1 MFGLPLAFTIPAVLV
16 ALAGLP
22 VLYYLLRITP
32 PRPRRVPFPPLRL
45 ILDLRPR
52 DETPAHTPWWL
63 LALRLAIAA
72 AIILAMAGPI
82 LNPLPAGES
91 RGGPLLLVVDD
102 GWPAAPTWDLRMA
115 AATERI
121 SEAGRR
127 GEAVAVVPTSD
138 AGHEIIAS
146 DASRAQERLR
156 AIKPMPFISDRL
168 ALIAPIANFL
178 AGQPKTTLVWI
189 ADGVERGHAHEF
201 AEKLASLV
209 SGPVLETNVQAARA
223 LAGPQN
229 ESSGL
234 YVRVLRSSTQS
245 PAQGIVR
252 ALDLKGL
259 GLGEARFDFAGPD
272 AKSATETKAKFDLPT
287 DLRNDI
293 ARLEIL
299 DEHSAGAVSLLD
311 ERWKRR
317 RVGVISGETADL
329 SLPLLAPNYYLVK
342 ALSPFADVR
351 EARPGTPDPI
361 AALLD
366 DHVNVLILADIGNLA
381 ADDHERLKQFVED
394 GGILL
399 RFAGTRLAAA
409 DSDDLVPVRLRRGGR
424 ILGGALSWESPKK
437 LAPFEQ
443 QSPFFG
449 LAVPDEVTVRRQ
461 VLAEPDADLPGKTW
475 AHLVDGTPLV
485 TASQDGKG
493 MIVLFH
499 VTADTTWSNL
509 PLSGLFVDMLR
520 KIVSLS
526 GVTAQP
532 DQATAGQGQEKAAS
546 VPPTR
551 TLDGFGVLGTP
562 PPTAKPVPATF
573 EAAGDADHPPGFYGP
588 PDQMLAVNAL
598 RPDDRLNAAD
608 YSGMGLVNEPLRQ
621 SAPVDLRPPL
631 LALAFLLFIADALAS
646 LWLGG
651 NLPRR
656 LGRAAAAL
664 ALIGLAVSFSPG
676 LLRADPKLDQPLSQS
691 DLQSV
696 LNTRLAYVVSGDQ
709 DVDDESKAGLTTLT
723 QVLSQ
728 RTALIPADPVGVDPG
743 RDELAFYP
751 MLYWPIVADRPQPSA
766 AAIAKVAAYMKQGG
780 TIIFDTRD
788 ALTAYA
794 GGPPTPE
801 ALWLRQLL
809 QGVDVPELEPIPT
822 DHVVTKTFYLIDG
835 FVGRYEIGQTWIE
848 ALPPPNPADGLRP
861 ARAGDGVS
869 PIIITSNDLA
879 AGWASDTDGESLYPL
894 VPGGARQ
901 HELALRGGIN
911 LVMYTLTG
919 NYKTDQ
925 VHVRDLLE
933 RLAH

>member
-63 LALRLAIAA
+63 LVLRLAIAA

-82 LNPLPAGES
+82 FNPLPAGES
-91 RGGPLLLVVDD
+91 RGGPLLLVIDD
-102 GWPAAPTWDLRMA
+102 DWPAAPSWDLRMA

-121 SEAGRR
+121 GEAGRR
-127 GEAVAVVPTSD
+127 GEAVAIVATSD
-138 AGHEIIAS
+138 GGHEIIAS
-146 DASRAQERLR
+146 DAAGALERLR
-156 AIKPMPFISDRL
+156 AVKPMPFIPDRL
-168 ALIAPIANFL
+168 ALIGPIASFV

-189 ADGVERGHAHEF
+189 ADGVERGHAREF
-201 AEKLASLV
+201 GEKLAGFVSSAVLV
-209 SGPVLETNVQAARA
+209 TSTQAARA

-229 ESSGL
+229 ELGGL
-234 YVRVLRSSTQS
+234 VVRVLRSSAQS
-245 PAQGIVR
+245 PTQGIVR

-259 GLGEARFDFAGPD
+259 GLGEAQFDFAGPS
-272 AKSATETKAKFDLPT
+272 AKSPTETRAKFDLPT
-287 DLRNDI
+287 DLRNEI

-317 RVGVISGETADL
+317 RVGVVSGETADL
-329 SLPLLAPNYYLVK
+329 SLPLLAPNYYLAK
-342 ALSPFADVR
+342 ALSPYADVR

-366 DHVNVLILADIGNLA
+366 DHVSVLILADVGNLSA
-381 ADDHERLKQFVED
+381 EDHERLKQFVGN
-394 GGILL
+394 GGVLL

-449 LAVPDEVTVRRQ
+449 LKVPDEVTVRRQ
-461 VLAEPDADLPGKTW
+461 VLAEPDADLPAKTW

-520 KIVSLS
+520 KIVALS
-526 GVTAQP
+526 GETARA
-532 DQATAGQGQEKAAS
+532 DQAKVGQEHERAES

-551 TLDGFGVLGTP
+551 TLDGFGVLGPP

-588 PDQMLAVNAL
+588 PDQLLAVNAL
-598 RPDDRLNAAD
+598 RADDTLRAAD
-608 YSGMGLVNEPLRQ
+608 YSGLGFVKEPLRQ
-621 SAPVDLRPPL
+621 AAPVDLRPLL
-631 LALAFLLFIADALAS
+631 LAIAFLLFIADALAS

-651 NLPRR
+651 SLPRR
-656 LGRAAAAL
+656 LGRAAATL
-664 ALIGLAVSFSPG
+664 ALVGVAFSFAPNA
-676 LLRADPKLDQPLSQS
+676 LRADPKLDQPLSQS
-691 DLQSV
+691 DLLSV
-696 LNTRLAYVVSGDQ
+696 LNTRLAYVISGDP
-709 DVDDESKAGLTTLT
+709 DVDAESKSGLTTLS
-723 QVLSQ
+723 QVLAQ
-728 RTALIPADPVGVDPG
+728 RTALIPADPVGVNPE

-751 MLYWPIVADRPQPSA
+751 MLYWPIVAGSPQPSQ

-788 ALTAYA
+788 ALSVHS

-801 ALWLRQLL
+801 TQWLRQLL
-809 QGVDVPELEPIPT
+809 DGVDVPELEPVPA
-822 DHVVTKTFYLIDG
+822 DHVVTKTFYLIDE

-848 ALPPPNPADGLRP
+848 ALPPPNPADGARP

-879 AGWASDTDGESLYPL
+879 AGWASDAEGDSLYPL

-901 HELALRGGIN
+901 HELALRGGVN

>member
-82 LNPLPAGES
+82 FNPLPAGES
-91 RGGPLLLVVDD
+91 RGGPLLLVIDD
-102 GWPAAPTWDLRMA
+102 DWPAAPSWDLRMA

-121 SEAGRR
+121 EEAAWR
-127 GEAVAVVPTSD
+127 GEAVAIVATSD

-146 DASRAQERLR
+146 DAAGALERLR
-156 AIKPMPFISDRL
+156 AVKPMPFIPDRL
-168 ALIAPIANFL
+168 ALIGPIARFV
-178 AGQPKTTLVWI
+178 AAQPKATLVWI
-189 ADGVERGHAHEF
+189 ADGVERGHAREF
-201 AEKLASLV
+201 GEKLAGLV
-209 SGPVLETNVQAARA
+209 SGAVLVTNTQAVRA

-229 ESSGL
+229 ESGGL
-234 YVRVLRSSTQS
+234 IVRVLRSSTQS
-245 PAQGIVR
+245 PTQGTVR

-259 GLGEARFDFAGPD
+259 GLGEAQFDFAAPG
-272 AKSATETKAKFDLPT
+272 AKSPTETRAKFDLPT
-287 DLRNDI
+287 DLRNEI

-317 RVGVISGETADL
+317 RVGVVSGETADL
-329 SLPLLAPNYYLVK
+329 SLPLLAPNYYLAK
-342 ALSPFADVR
+342 ALSPYADVR

-366 DHVNVLILADIGNLA
+366 DHVSVLILADVGNLSA
-381 ADDHERLKQFVED
+381 EDHERLKQFVGD
-394 GGILL
+394 GGVLL

-449 LAVPDEVTVRRQ
+449 LKVPDEVTVRRQ
-461 VLAEPDADLPGKTW
+461 VLAEPDADLPAKTW

-485 TASQDGKG
+485 TASQDGRG

-509 PLSGLFVDMLR
+509 PLSGLFVDMLS
-520 KIVSLS
+520 KIVALS
-526 GVTAQP
+526 GETAKA
-532 DQATAGQGQEKAAS
+532 DQAKAGKRHGRAES

-551 TLDGFGVLGTP
+551 TLDGFGVLGPP

-573 EAAGDADHPPGFYGP
+573 ESAGDADHPPGFYGP
-588 PDQMLAVNAL
+588 PDQLLAVNAL
-598 RPDDRLNAAD
+598 RADDALRAVD
-608 YSGMGLVNEPLRQ
+608 YSGLGFVNEPLRQ
-621 SAPVDLRPPL
+621 AAPVDLRPPL
-631 LALAFLLFIADALAS
+631 LAIAFLLFIADALAS

-651 NLPRR
+651 SLPRR

-664 ALIGLAVSFSPG
+664 ALIGLAFSFTPNAP
-676 LLRADPKLDQPLSQS
+676 RADPKLDQPLSQS

-696 LNTRLAYVVSGDQ
+696 LNTRLAYVISGDP
-709 DVDDESKAGLTTLT
+709 DVDAESKSGLTTLS
-723 QVLSQ
+723 QVLAQ
-728 RTALIPADPVGVDPG
+728 RTALIPADPVGVDPD

-751 MLYWPIVADRPQPSA
+751 MLYWPIVAGSPQPSP

-788 ALTAYA
+788 ALSVHS

-801 ALWLRQLL
+801 TQWLRQLL
-809 QGVDVPELEPIPT
+809 DGVDVPELEPVPA

-848 ALPPPNPADGLRP
+848 ALPPPNPADGARP

-879 AGWASDTDGESLYPL
+879 AGWASDAEGDSLYPL

-901 HELALRGGIN
+901 HELALRGGVN

>member
-16 ALAGLP
+16 ALVGLP
-22 VLYYLLRITP
+22 ALYYLLRITP

-63 LALRLAIAA
+63 LVLRLAIAA

-82 LNPLPAGES
+82 FNPLPAGES
-91 RGGPLLLVVDD
+91 RPLLLVIDD
-102 GWPAAPTWDLRMA
+102 GWPAAPSWDLRMA
-115 AATERI
+115 AATQRI
-121 SEAGRR
+121 EEAARR
-127 GEAVAVVPTSD
+127 GQVVGVAATSD
-138 AGHEIIAS
+138 GGREILAT
-146 DASRAQERLR
+146 DAARALDRVR
-156 AIKPMPFISDRL
+156 AIKPMPFIADRL
-168 ALIAPIANFL
+168 ALLAPIANFV
-178 AGQPKTTLVWI
+178 AEQPKTTAVWI
-189 ADGVERGHAHEF
+189 ADGLERGHAREF
-201 AEKLASLV
+201 SEKLAHLV
-209 SGPVLETNVQAARA
+209 PGAALVTSGQAVRA
-223 LAGPQN
+223 LAGPKN
-229 ESSGL
+229 ESGELS
-234 YVRVLRSSTQS
+234 VRVLRSATHG
-245 PAQGIVR
+245 PEQGLVR

-259 GLGEARFDFAGPD
+259 SLGEARFDFAGPG
-272 AKSATETKAKFDLPT
+272 ATSPTETSAKFDLPT

-317 RVGVISGETADL
+317 RVGIVSGETADV
-329 SLPLLAPNYYLVK
+329 SLPLLAPNYYLRK
-342 ALSPFADVR
+342 ALAPFADVR

-361 AALLD
+361 ATLLD
-366 DHVNVLILADIGNLA
+366 EHVSVMVLADIGNLLQN
-381 ADDHERLKQFVED
+381 DHDRLKQFVEN

-424 ILGGALSWESPKK
+424 ILGGALSWETPKR
-437 LAPFEQ
+437 LAPFDE
-443 QSPFFG
+443 QSPFVG
-449 LAVPDEVTVRRQ
+449 LRVPDEVTVRRQ

-509 PLSGLFVDMLR
+509 PISGLFVEMLR
-520 KIVSLS
+520 KIVDLS
-526 GVTAQP
+526 GVAAN
-532 DQATAGQGQEKAAS
+532 ATETKGEKAQT
-546 VPPTR
+546 VPPAR
-551 TLDGFGVLGTP
+551 TLDGFGVLGAP
-562 PPTAKPVPATF
+562 PPTAKPVPVTF
-573 EAAGDADHPPGFYGP
+573 AQAGDADHPPGFYGP
-588 PDQMLAVNAL
+588 PDQLLAVNAL
-598 RPDDRLNAAD
+598 RADDTLSAAD
-608 YSGMGLVNEPLRQ
+608 YSATGLASEPLRQ
-621 SAPVDLRPPL
+621 AAPVDLRPAL
-631 LALAFLLFIADALAS
+631 LAVAFLLFIADALAS
-646 LWLGG
+646 LWLSGA
-651 NLPRR
+651 LTRR
-656 LGRAAAAL
+656 FGRAAAAL
-664 ALIGLAVSFSPG
+664 AMMGLACSFLPG
-676 LLRADPKLDQPLSQS
+676 SLRADPKPSDPTLSQN
-691 DLQSV
+691 DLQSA
-696 LNTRLAYVVSGDQ
+696 LNTRLAYVVSGDPQ
-709 DVDDESKAGLTTLT
+709 VDEESKAGLTTLS
-723 QVLSQ
+723 QVLAQ
-728 RTALIPADPVGVDPG
+728 RTALIPADPIGVDPG

-751 MLYWPIVADRPQPSA
+751 MLYWPIVADRPQPA
-766 AAIAKVAAYMKQGG
+766 AAEKAKVAAYMKQGG

-788 ALTAYA
+788 ALTAHA

-801 ALWLRQLL
+801 AIWLRHLL
-809 QGVDVPELEPIPT
+809 DGIDVPELEPVPP

-848 ALPPPNPADGLRP
+848 ALPPANPADGARP

-869 PIIITSNDLA
+869 PIVITSNDLA
-879 AGWASDTDGESLYPL
+879 AGWASDADGESLYPL
-894 VPGGARQ
+894 VPGGPRQ
-901 HELALRGGIN
+901 HELALRGGVN